1 MRSEAKSASGGAKA
15 KKDTSVDDAEIVTE
29 GIKAAEAEAL
39 EEAELDS
46 GINSDQDSRDSQ
58 EISLEDD
65 ERETATEEQMA
76 SEVAAINS
84 DNETAKAANKSES
97 TSKKKTKVKLSK
109 QTKKTTLKKVK
120 SKKYVEA
127 IKELDKDTEHSIED
141 GIEIT
146 KKLSYSKF
154 DGTITLDIKLA
165 KAKKGEEGIRGTIKV
180 PNPTG
185 KTQKVVIAS
194 EELIEEIKKGKTDFD
209 ILLTSPA
216 MMPRLAQVAKILGPK
231 GKMPNPKDGTV
242 VDDPEATLE
251 EIQSTVRYRMDA
263 GRNLHIAVGKVSFES
278 AKLVENTKAIL
289 KALAHIK
296 KESATLS
303 PTMGAG
309 VKISMQT
316 K

>member
-1 MRSEAKSASGGAKA
+1 MA
-15 KKDTSVDDAEIVTE
+15 KKKKTEDGIENTEEIATETEIVKE
-29 GIKAAEAEAL
+29 NIKAAEAEAL
-39 EEAELDS
+39 KEAELDS
-46 GINSDQDSRDSQ
+46 GVTSDQDSRDSQ

-65 ERETATEEQMA
+65 ERETATKEQMA
-76 SEVAAINS
+76 SEVAAINT
-84 DNETAKAANKSES
+84 DNDTAKSANKAP
-97 TSKKKTKVKLSK
+97 KTKKASKAKQSK
-109 QTKKTTLKKVK
+109 QAKKTTLKKVK
-120 SKKYVEA
+120 SKKYIEA
-127 IKELDKDTEHSIED
+127 IKELDKNTDHSIED
-141 GIEIT
+141 GIEIV

-154 DGTITLDIKLA
+154 DGTITLDIKLF

-194 EELIEEIKKGKTDFD
+194 EELIEAIKKGKTDFD

-216 MMPRLAQVAKILGPK
+216 MMPKLAQVAKILGPK

-242 VDDPEATLE
+242 VDDPEAALQ

-278 AKLVENTKAIL
+278 SKLVENIKVIL
-289 KALAHIK
+289 KALSHVK
-296 KESATLS
+296 KDSATLS